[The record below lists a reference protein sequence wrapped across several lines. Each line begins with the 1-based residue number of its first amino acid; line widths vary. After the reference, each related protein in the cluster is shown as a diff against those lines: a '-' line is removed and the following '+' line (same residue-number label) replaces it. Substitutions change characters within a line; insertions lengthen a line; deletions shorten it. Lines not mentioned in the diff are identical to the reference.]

1 MYRCEKCNLEKDT
14 FNWRLILSVNIVDMT
29 ENQWAQCFQEQ
40 GEQIL
45 GVPAQELGDWFIS
58 DKEAYDKVF
67 EVSIE
72 PFYLNLLVV
81 RITDYL
87 KLIGLPVEIAI
98 TTL

>member
-1 MYRCEKCNLEKDT
+1 MREKKCFASWNSKFAVTFQVQDQNNGMYRCEKCNLEKDI

-67 EVSIE
+67 EV
-72 PFYLNLLVV
+72 
-81 RITDYL
+81 IT
-87 KLIGLPVEIAI
+87 
-98 TTL
+98 

>member
-1 MYRCEKCNLEKDT
+1 MYRCEKCNLEKDI

-67 EVSIE
+67 EVIIK
-72 PFYLNLLVV
+72 PFC
-81 RITDYL
+81 
-87 KLIGLPVEIAI
+87 LIVKREAHVWLESSLDGVWFRFQ
-98 TTL
+98 